1 MKINHLKTNEIEGI
15 LARLSSREE
24 NPNWKLGKKGNP
36 FIKGCEMGSRYAK
49 HLLEELKRRT
59 HNVTTEIIRA

>member
-1 MKINHLKTNEIEGI
+1 VKINHLKTDKIKEI
-15 LARLSSREE
+15 LAKLSSREE
-24 NPNWKLGKKGNP
+24 NPSWQLGKKGNP

-59 HNVTTEIIRA
+59 HNVITESIRT